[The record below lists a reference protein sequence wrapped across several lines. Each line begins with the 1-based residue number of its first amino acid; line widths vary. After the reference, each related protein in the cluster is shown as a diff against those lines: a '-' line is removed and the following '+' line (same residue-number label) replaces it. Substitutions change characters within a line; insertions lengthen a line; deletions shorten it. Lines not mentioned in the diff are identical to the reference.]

1 MSTAEDIK
9 NKIWAMANELRGN
22 MDASEYR
29 DYILGFMFYRF
40 LSEHQLNWQSE
51 NEFPDLAGMKLEKI
65 NQRYAKEAIG
75 DDLTEYLKDIA
86 DALGYAIEPKFTWIS
101 IVERVNDR
109 SFAPSEFQ
117 EMFDK
122 FANNAKLNPNAV
134 NDFTGVFSDINL
146 GNSRLGDSTNVRAK
160 TLLDIVNHC

>member
-1 MSTAEDIK
+1 
-9 NKIWAMANELRGN
+9 
-22 MDASEYR
+22 
-29 DYILGFMFYRF
+29 
-40 LSEHQLNWQSE
+40 
-51 NEFPDLAGMKLEKI
+51 MKLEKI